1 MRTSCTVWLLPL
13 TQAVEVVEVM
23 ANAPLTV
30 PRPATVRLPLE
41 MATSCTRLRSA
52 KTRSTPPMLVFR
64 VWPRVLMRTWALAA
78 IDTPAKPSRL
88 ALPLATSA

>member
-13 TQAVEVVEVM
+13 TQVVEVM
-23 ANAPLTV
+23 ARAPLRVHNPT
-30 PRPATVRLPLE
+30 TVRLPLE